1 MNSPIF
7 TNFLALFLF
16 FLQFFTPGSGSRMEK
31 ECGSGFGS
39 TAPTYYVCLVQAVSR
54 FCSRSSHSWTTQEIS
69 SLLFFLFIY
78 LQYSE
83 SLSFSYSF
91 FPSLSPSPLAPP
103 PCPSSPNKYIAKL
116 RLVFIATVMGDST
129 SPATLRKGGRHQHS
143 WWKNCQS
150 LLTFNMGRKLLQIY

>member
-16 FLQFFTPGSGSRMEK
+16 FLQFFTPGSGSRMEN

-39 TAPTYYVCLVQAVSR
+39 TALTYYVCLVQAVSR
-54 FCSRSSHSWTTQEIS
+54 FCSRSSHSWTTQEIIS

-91 FPSLSPSPLAPP
+91 FPSLSPSPSPLPP
-103 PCPSSPNKYIAKL
+103 PPHVLRLPSSPNKYKAKL

-129 SPATLRKGGRHQHS
+129 SPATLRKGGRPAQLVEELPKS
-143 WWKNCQS
+143 VN
-150 LLTFNMGRKLLQIY
+150 I